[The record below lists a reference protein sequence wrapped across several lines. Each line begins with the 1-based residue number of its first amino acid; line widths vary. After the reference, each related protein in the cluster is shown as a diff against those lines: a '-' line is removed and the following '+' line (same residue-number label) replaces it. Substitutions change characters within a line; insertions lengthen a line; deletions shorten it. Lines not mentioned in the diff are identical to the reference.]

1 MKKKGIYTINK
12 RYFLW
17 KEEYR
22 ENIKYWVFDTQKGNI
37 YKLNESSFTMLSLF
51 DGEKTIEE
59 ILHTLMNIYDV
70 KKEKLESEFMNL
82 FERWRKMGILIKGGK
97 NDKAR
102 AKEKTSGKEKA
113 RGKENVYSPYI

>member
-1 MKKKGIYTINK
+1 
-12 RYFLW
+12 
-17 KEEYR
+17 
-22 ENIKYWVFDTQKGNI
+22 
-37 YKLNESSFTMLSLF
+37 MLSLF